1 MLTKGY
7 CRPFKAQS
15 LYVIGRRHDSVDTTG
30 RSQWV
35 ETNLQ
40 KKYFSSNCKS
50 YYFLWF

>member
-30 RSQWV
+30 SPIRTTQGTQYGV
-35 ETNLQ
+35 EL
-40 KKYFSSNCKS
+40 
-50 YYFLWF
+50 